1 MYFKVQDELYEV
13 EIVKKLTTRNTYIR
27 VKDDLTIYV
36 TTNTFVPDREIE
48 KLLKNSISSIEKMIN
63 TKKKKEEYENNFYFL
78 GKKYDIVYTT
88 DGTITLGSDKVFLDK
103 RIDLDKWYK
112 KEATRIFKERLDYN
126 YGKFSRNIPYPS
138 LCIRKMKTRWGVCN
152 IKDHKVTLNLEL
164 IKKDISCLDYVINH
178 ELSHLIHAN
187 HSSSFWKVVEENFP
201 KYKETRK
208 ILKDY

>member
-13 EIVKKLTTRNTYIR
+13 EIVKKITTKNTYIR

-48 KLLKNSISSIEKMIN
+48 KLLKKSSDAIEKMIN
-63 TKKKKEEYENNFYFL
+63 SKKKKEEYGNNFYFL
-78 GKKYDIVYTT
+78 GKKYDIVYTN
-88 DGTITLGSDKVFLDK
+88 DGCLTLGSDKVFLDK

-126 YGKFSRNIPYPS
+126 YQKFSRHIPYPS
-138 LCIRKMKTRWGVCN
+138 LTIRKMKTRWGVCN
-152 IKDHKVTLNLEL
+152 TKDIKVTLNLEL
-164 IKKDISCLDYVINH
+164 MKKDISCLDYVINH
-178 ELSHLIHAN
+178 ELAHLIHAN
-187 HSSSFWKVVEENFP
+187 HSSSFWKVVEENYP

-208 ILKDY
+208 TLKDY

>member
-1 MYFKVQDELYEV
+1 MYFKLHDDLYNV
-13 EIVKKLTTRNTYIR
+13 EIVKKITTKNTYIR

-36 TTNTFVPDREIE
+36 TTNTFVPEREIE
-48 KLLKNSISSIEKMIN
+48 KLLKKSTVAIEKMIN
-63 TKKKKEEYENNFYFL
+63 IKKKKEVYEKNFYFL
-78 GKKYDIVYTT
+78 GKKYDIVYTN
-88 DGTITLGSDKVFLDK
+88 DGSLTLGNNKVFLDK

-112 KEATRIFKERLDYN
+112 KEATRIFKERFDYN
-126 YGKFSRNIPYPS
+126 YQKFSPKIPYPT

-152 IKDHKVTLNLEL
+152 TKDIKVTLNLEL

-187 HSSSFWKVVEENFP
+187 HSNNFWKVVEINYP
-201 KYKETRK
+201 KYKEIKK